1 MKYLL
6 PIFLFIF
13 SGLLLKGQTKAE
25 SEEGTVTYLSS
36 QNVYVKFISTA
47 DIKAGDTLFIRQGA
61 KVLPALIVRELSS
74 ISCVC
79 IPLSSVIPA
88 VASKVYH
95 RQKLAAVPKKEEAA
109 PPSTVIQT
117 EKKPDS
123 TTVSPVITGTTP
135 VEKPKPKTGR
145 QSVHGFF
152 GIASYT
158 DFSNNSS
165 TNEQRMKY
173 TFSLMARD
181 IGNTN
186 LSAECYMSFT
196 HSNQNWNEIQS
207 NIFNGLKVYNLN
219 LSYDFGSRASLLL
232 GRKINPKLSNMGAND
247 GLMFELKF
255 KPLTI
260 GLIAGF
266 RPDYN
271 NYGFNVNLFQA
282 GAYLYNEY
290 RAKNGSMQTTLA
302 FINQTNNWNTDRR
315 FLYFQHVN
323 SLVKNLTF
331 FGSVEV
337 DLYKLAFN
345 SQDSTYSPRN
355 TFNLTNYYVSLN
367 YRVIKQLSLSFSYSA
382 RQNVIYY
389 ETYKSLLDKI
399 SDPQTLQGYTLQA
412 LIRPAN
418 RLSVGLTGSYRFE
431 KSDPKPGKN
440 FYGYIT
446 YSQIPGINITATA
459 TVTILLTSYVKGNI
473 YGIGISKDLVAGKLF
488 AGLTYRYTDY
498 SFYNNEMSTLQN
510 VGEANLSWR
519 IWRKFSLSVY
529 YEGTWEKLHQYNRI
543 YAQLN
548 LGF

>member
-1 MKYLL
+1 
-6 PIFLFIF
+6 
-13 SGLLLKGQTKAE
+13 
-25 SEEGTVTYLSS
+25 
-36 QNVYVKFISTA
+36 
-47 DIKAGDTLFIRQGA
+47 
-61 KVLPALIVRELSS
+61 
-74 ISCVC
+74 
-79 IPLSSVIPA
+79 
-88 VASKVYH
+88 
-95 RQKLAAVPKKEEAA
+95 
-109 PPSTVIQT
+109 
-117 EKKPDS
+117 
-123 TTVSPVITGTTP
+123 
-135 VEKPKPKTGR
+135 
-145 QSVHGFF
+145 
-152 GIASYT
+152 
-158 DFSNNSS
+158 
-165 TNEQRMKY
+165 
-173 TFSLMARD
+173 
-181 IGNTN
+181 
-186 LSAECYMSFT
+186 
-196 HSNQNWNEIQS
+196 
-207 NIFNGLKVYNLN
+207 
-219 LSYDFGSRASLLL
+219 
-232 GRKINPKLSNMGAND
+232 
-247 GLMFELKF
+247 
-255 KPLTI
+255 
-260 GLIAGF
+260 
-266 RPDYN
+266 
-271 NYGFNVNLFQA
+271 
-282 GAYLYNEY
+282 
-290 RAKNGSMQTTLA
+290 
-302 FINQTNNWNTDRR
+302 
-315 FLYFQHVN
+315 
-323 SLVKNLTF
+323 VKNLTF

-412 LIRPAN
+412 VIRPAN

-510 VGEANLSWR
+510 VGEVNLSWR

-529 YEGTWEKLHQYNRI
+529 YEGTWEKLNQYDRI